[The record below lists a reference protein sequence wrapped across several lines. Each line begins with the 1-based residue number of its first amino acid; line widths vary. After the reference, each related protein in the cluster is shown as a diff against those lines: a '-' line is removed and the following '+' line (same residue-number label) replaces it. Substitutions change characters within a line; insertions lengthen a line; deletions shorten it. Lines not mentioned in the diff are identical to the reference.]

1 MAFPIEH
8 NNITLPLPD
17 PEAYQDDPREYA
29 RELMRR
35 KDEIDSEMDRLRD
48 LLTSQG
54 ITSGTS
60 LFDPEGFPRN
70 DIDVYSIRHARASL
84 IRLRTDLNQ
93 INNLLA
99 PALDAAFSSPTN
111 LPDQDEPHT
120 FVNGSSGNTNSHDS
134 PNRIR
139 NTENGNRVNGD
150 GGKTRNGMINGHDPS
165 LIYPWPDKGLAR
177 VDSVASES
185 PAQNADLRAG
195 DIIFSFGGIT
205 STTGSLNS
213 IGALVAGSQGTPLIV
228 LVQRGEEKV
237 QLNLTPR
244 SGWGGRGLLGCHILP
259 L

>member
-1 MAFPIEH
+1 
-8 NNITLPLPD
+8 
-17 PEAYQDDPREYA
+17 
-29 RELMRR
+29 
-35 KDEIDSEMDRLRD
+35 
-48 LLTSQG
+48 G

-111 LPDQDEPHT
+111 LPNQDQPQT
-120 FVNGSSGNTNSHDS
+120 FVNGSSGNTHSHDS
-134 PNRIR
+134 P
-139 NTENGNRVNGD
+139 E
-150 GGKTRNGMINGHDPS
+150 
-165 LIYPWPDKGLAR
+165 KGLAR

-185 PAQNADLRAG
+185 PAQNADLRTG

-237 QLNLTPR
+237 QLSLTPR